1 MLSKFGTGAMQVLR
15 FTFFKWNKASQSK
28 VLAVRK
34 KRVEEIQH
42 ESRAIRRQK
51 SMEVYE
57 KQEEI
62 ELAEE
67 VVTLPLK

>member
-1 MLSKFGTGAMQVLR
+1 LLTSIFTAYKANRNYFLHINKTKMLSKFGTGAMQVLR

-42 ESRAIRRQK
+42 ESRAIRR
-51 SMEVYE
+51 
-57 KQEEI
+57 
-62 ELAEE
+62 
-67 VVTLPLK
+67 